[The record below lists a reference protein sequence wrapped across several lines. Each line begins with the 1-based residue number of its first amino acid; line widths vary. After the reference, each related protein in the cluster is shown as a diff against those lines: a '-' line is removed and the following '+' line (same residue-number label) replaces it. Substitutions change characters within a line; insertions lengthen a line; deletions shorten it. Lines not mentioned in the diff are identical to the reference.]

1 MLKKTIFQKLFF
13 KLKKLETFLQLQV
26 TIPSAHPV
34 QISRRSDYS
43 YHSVIMWYHTK
54 KLKKRPQVSKRGLVT
69 TAQPKPN
76 FSGTYGFREV
86 LGINEDSLNAKFYQN
101 R

>member
-1 MLKKTIFQKLFF
+1 MFAEKNLGKQNLDNFLLLKKTIFQKLFF

-54 KLKKRPQVSKRGLVT
+54 KLKKRVSLKKKG
-69 TAQPKPN
+69 
-76 FSGTYGFREV
+76 SGNYCRAPTRF
-86 LGINEDSLNAKFYQN
+86 F
-101 R
+101 